1 MAQRSLALR
10 LKQLNQKLR
19 LLRQQL
25 HQCRQT
31 ALPEEIAEA
40 WDARKLA
47 EAMRREVVAVLAGG
61 ESDVAVAVGR
71 FLRRCRSEEVLVWR
85 LRAGK
90 ARVRA
95 LKGRQNVRL
104 GTLWG
109 SGRSGRAQP
118 WGLRGRSRLR
128 RG

>member
-1 MAQRSLALR
+1 MYVWVAGRCWLRALEVAAVPV
-10 LKQLNQKLR
+10 QLV
-19 LLRQQL
+19 
-25 HQCRQT
+25 
-31 ALPEEIAEA
+31 
-40 WDARKLA
+40 
-47 EAMRREVVAVLAGG
+47 EAMRREAVAVLAGG

-85 LRAGK
+85 LRVGK
-90 ARVRA
+90 ARERA

-109 SGRSGRAQP
+109 SGRSGRAQR
-118 WGLRGRSRLR
+118 WGLRGRRRLR